1 MSARACNECG
11 APAAN
16 DEDSQCAVCGASLV
30 SSEDSRRLHE
40 GSDVR
45 VEISRLGASTPA
57 PSPVPD
63 GRWARVSDHPRAEL
77 SDSKE
82 VPQLLNSPHPTAAE
96 DALPV
101 QEVDNATP
109 PHAAETSAQP
119 AQHSDIGVVPGPVP
133 ASVLSPKPPAP
144 PLSATTSQSV
154 AVPRRPPVL
163 ASEALLRD
171 IAPSRPARN
180 ALRIWCPILGVIGA
194 ANAWYLTR
202 GQGMGWPLA
211 GAFCALALLGLPP
224 MPYSG
229 RASAV
234 STVSAT
240 ALALLFWSDA
250 PSEGGGSRFML
261 TVAVNLLATGLL
273 FRSWH
278 RASLVARII
287 VGAGIIL
294 SGLHLWL
301 SGELQ
306 ELTLADVTWQSWLPR
321 IVVFLF
327 CILLL
332 LSLLAFMDA
341 RSTGAA
347 GAWSAFTLIWQG
359 MHSAVTI
366 VHAGWPKDAAT
377 FELARVPTQTLLAW
391 TSTPLLSALL
401 SVALAQ
407 LLAAGLA
414 SAAQRHNTTSMRPP
428 PPGGLRRFSP
438 APRAT
443 THH

>member
-1 MSARACNECG
+1 MSARACTECG
-11 APAAN
+11 ALAAN
-16 DEDSQCAVCGASLV
+16 DDDSQCEVCGASL
-30 SSEDSRRLHE
+30 DSRRLHE
-40 GSDVR
+40 DSEVR
-45 VEISRLGASTPA
+45 VEISRLGAGLPSA
-57 PSPVPD
+57 SPVPD
-63 GRWARVSDHPRAEL
+63 GRWSRVSDHPRA
-77 SDSKE
+77 DVGDNKE
-82 VPQLLNSPHPTAAE
+82 IPQLLNSPHTAAAE
-96 DALPV
+96 DALLV
-101 QEVDNATP
+101 QKADNAAP
-109 PHAAETSAQP
+109 QDAAEAAAQRS
-119 AQHSDIGVVPGPVP
+119 QHSDNGVVPGPVH
-133 ASVLSPKPPAP
+133 AAVVSPKPPLP
-144 PLSATTSQSV
+144 PLSTSTSQAV
-154 AVPRRPPVL
+154 AIPRRPPVL

-180 ALRIWCPILGVIGA
+180 ALRVWCPILGVVGA
-194 ANAWYLTR
+194 ANAWFLTR

-287 VGAGIIL
+287 VGAGITL
-294 SGLHLWL
+294 SSLYLWL

-321 IVVFLF
+321 IVGFLF
-327 CILLL
+327 CMLLL

-341 RSTGAA
+341 RSTGAT
-347 GAWSAFTLIWQG
+347 GAWAGFTLIWQV
-359 MHSAVTI
+359 MHAAVTI
-366 VHAGWPKDAAT
+366 MHAGWPKDAPT
-377 FELARVPTQTLLAW
+377 FDLARVPTETLLAW
-391 TSTPLLSALL
+391 TSTPLLTALL
-401 SVALAQ
+401 SMGLAQ
-407 LLAAGLA
+407 LLASGLA

-428 PPGGLRRFSP
+428 PPGALRRFSP
-438 APRAT
+438 APRV